1 MDGYSQNERKE
12 VRDDLEEAISKF
24 DDVDPDLMRMSQSS
38 SPLLDGPGSE
48 AFEKIEE
55 ERERIRQEILEKYDL
70 TDEDDE
76 EAFDRKLM
84 QARDD
89 GALNGLL
96 LDAYM
101 DDSGD
106 AYW

>member
-1 MDGYSQNERKE
+1 MDS
-12 VRDDLEEAISKF
+12 
-24 DDVDPDLMRMSQSS
+24 
-38 SPLLDGPGSE
+38 
-48 AFEKIEE
+48 FEKIEE
-55 ERERIRQEILEKYDL
+55 ERERKRREILEKYDL

-96 LDAYM
+96 LGAYM
-101 DDSGD
+101 DDLGD